1 VTGGF
6 DPVPLDQL
14 TREIARALDVAIV
27 EWKPDSTCRPLCLTP
42 HWFAGTAPWSSLPF
56 LQDFA
61 GEAADVLAR
70 HPGRVVTSDQFTVP
84 IEGEELLLRVRGFR
98 VNGRL
103 VLAIERLHGAA
114 DIRPI
119 LRDAREQAL
128 EHQALADK
136 ARAMH
141 APLTAAVEAVERV
154 QAGSLS
160 EPQQAAVDALSDAL
174 ARLQDAAAALPQ
186 PRKRR

>member
-61 GEAADVLAR
+61 SEATGVLAS

-84 IEGEELLLRVRGFR
+84 IESEELLLRARAFR

-114 DIRPI
+114 DIRQV
-119 LRDAREQAL
+119 LRDARGRAL
-128 EHQALADK
+128 EHETLADK
-136 ARAMH
+136 ARTMH
-141 APLTAAVEAVERV
+141 APLAAAVEAVERLK
-154 QAGSLS
+154 ANGLP
-160 EPQQAAVDALSDAL
+160 EPQQAALDALSGAL